1 MRLPVVFGDG
11 ESERHFGDGAGDVF
25 VLGILRVT
33 GKNWRGGWGASE
45 AFCK

>member
-25 VLGILRVT
+25 VSGILRVT
-33 GKNWRGGWGASE
+33 GENLEGGGGG
-45 AFCK
+45 K